1 MTVAIVAADL
11 RELITLCSDLKILFI
26 RAFAEVH
33 WCNKEI
39 SYFSCRRMKKISK
52 DSGFCL
58 ILDEKLE
65 ITYQRIKELRAGSTE
80 WLHDRIVIS
89 IFISIFSVMFL

>member
-1 MTVAIVAADL
+1 
-11 RELITLCSDLKILFI
+11 
-26 RAFAEVH
+26 
-33 WCNKEI
+33 
-39 SYFSCRRMKKISK
+39 MKKISK

-80 WLHDRIVIS
+80 CVHDRIVIS
-89 IFISIFSVMFL
+89 IFISNFSVMLL